1 MAVIVP
7 DNLKEDYASTGGVYV
22 TGSMNEY
29 NDETGIPLPTD
40 SHIKFVSSLA
50 TGVGMPFAAL
60 LQVLGIW
67 IHKVKT

>member
-60 LQVLGIW
+60 LQVGIW
-67 IHKVKT
+67 IQKVKT